1 MCLFKSKGLRESGED
16 DEAIDYFANILPRM
30 KQKVLH
36 DDSLKGIKFYEAFQK
51 PGDVIYVPGTWWH
64 GVVNMSDAV
73 AVTQNF

>member
-1 MCLFKSKGLRESGED
+1 
-16 DEAIDYFANILPRM
+16 M

-73 AVTQNF
+73 AVTQNFCGYVPTDCCPIKTTSQVLMNSTNNA